1 MPLFATNTRYS
12 LVKGER
18 IIRYVFIAWLREFCH
33 RERAL
38 YMVLFLC
45 RTFGV
50 GFTAYWISEARF
62 MSAPNEDNI
71 SQPQV
76 NVYKNHQMYSVCERT
91 HNHSDDVNLG
101 RPCQT
106 DQPQI
111 RLVSSISSSYSHIPG
126 SREHQSEENEGV

>member
-1 MPLFATNTRYS
+1 MFSIWRIFDRTFQTKDETSKNWRMSLFATNTRYS

-18 IIRYVFIAWLREFCH
+18 IIRYVFFAWLREFCH

-71 SQPQV
+71 SQPQLSSHV
-76 NVYKNHQMYSVCERT
+76 FDGLLDSIII
-91 HNHSDDVNLG
+91 DVASECHRRSET
-101 RPCQT
+101 RP
-106 DQPQI
+106 
-111 RLVSSISSSYSHIPG
+111 
-126 SREHQSEENEGV
+126 